1 MWGDNKRAVPNT
13 SFGEW
18 GKRQEKWEEALLP
31 VQKSTSGKA
40 VPAHIKNKL
49 QKLEDQEQA
58 LKAGGY
64 ATRSNATDADCHI
77 YAAS

>member
-40 VPAHIKNKL
+40 VSAHIKNKL
-49 QKLEDQEQA
+49 K
-58 LKAGGY
+58 KAGGSR
-64 ATRSNATDADCHI
+64 TSSKSWGIKNKL
-77 YAAS
+77 

>member
-40 VPAHIKNKL
+40 VSAHIKNKL
-49 QKLEDQEQA
+49 KKLEDQEQA

-77 YAAS
+77 YARV